1 MKLLKKRAL
10 SPILPLLLFA
20 SLAIQINQGLPY
32 WSWDRS
38 ILLTIHETSQP
49 NLDRLA
55 SFLTGLAT
63 TWGILPAT
71 VLLIGG
77 LWLQQQWRTGF
88 YVLATMAGAS
98 LISYSSKLF
107 FHRVR
112 PHFWE
117 LFFPLPSDYSFPSGH
132 ALFSLTFVLMLVVL
146 TWESRWRWWVVL
158 AGGLFVIAIAWTR
171 LYLGVHYPSDI
182 LGGWSLAI
190 AWTWLIRPLQK

>member
-1 MKLLKKRAL
+1 MGN
-10 SPILPLLLFA
+10 FA
-20 SLAIQINQGLPY
+20 HNSSI
-32 WSWDRS
+32 DR
-38 ILLTIHETSQP
+38 
-49 NLDRLA
+49 
-55 SFLTGLAT
+55 
-63 TWGILPAT
+63 
-71 VLLIGG
+71 
-77 LWLQQQWRTGF
+77 
-88 YVLATMAGAS
+88 S

-158 AGGLFVIAIAWTR
+158 TGGLFVIAIAWTR

-190 AWTWLIRPLQK
+190 AWTWLISEVFGLQKSVAESSTLAP